1 MSSNSKKS
9 IKKNYFYNLSYQI
22 LLLITPLITTPYL
35 SRVLGADGIGTVSFS
50 ESVVSY
56 FVLFATL
63 GMTTFGQREVSY
75 VQDDINKRTIVFWET
90 KILEI
95 ITSLIVLIF
104 YIPFALFSSNRIMY
118 LILGFNILSVMA
130 NVTWFFQG
138 LEEFRII
145 VIRNFIIKILSI
157 IYIFLFVKDEGDVN
171 TYVFGLAFFLLVS
184 NISLWS
190 KLPKYIVKLELKSIK
205 PLKNI
210 KTIISLFIPTIAI
223 QVYTVLDKTMIGL
236 ITGDSTENG
245 YYEQAI
251 KISKI
256 VLTIVTAL
264 GTVMIPRIGYYHAK
278 GDVERVRYFMYRGY
292 RFVWFLGVPLC
303 FGLVGVSSNFVP
315 WFFGDGYLKVIPLLS
330 ILGFLILAIG
340 INNVTGMQ
348 YLIPTKRQNIF
359 TMTVLAGALVNFV
372 LNLILIFPFKS
383 IGAAI
388 ASVSAETVIAIV
400 QLIIVKNEFSV
411 KKVVVSSLHYFF
423 AGIIMLIILL
433 FIGSFLKS
441 SVINTVF
448 LVAIGLIV
456 YIGILIVIR
465 DDFLIDNFKSVII
478 RIKKKQ

>member
-1 MSSNSKKS
+1 
-9 IKKNYFYNLSYQI
+9 
-22 LLLITPLITTPYL
+22 
-35 SRVLGADGIGTVSFS
+35 
-50 ESVVSY
+50 
-56 FVLFATL
+56 
-63 GMTTFGQREVSY
+63 
-75 VQDDINKRTIVFWET
+75 
-90 KILEI
+90 
-95 ITSLIVLIF
+95 
-104 YIPFALFSSNRIMY
+104 MY

-348 YLIPTKRQNIF
+348 YLIPTN
-359 TMTVLAGALVNFV
+359 
-372 LNLILIFPFKS
+372 S
-383 IGAAI
+383 
-388 ASVSAETVIAIV
+388 
-400 QLIIVKNEFSV
+400 
-411 KKVVVSSLHYFF
+411 
-423 AGIIMLIILL
+423 GI
-433 FIGSFLKS
+433 KH
-441 SVINTVF
+441 
-448 LVAIGLIV
+448 
-456 YIGILIVIR
+456 
-465 DDFLIDNFKSVII
+465 K
-478 RIKKKQ
+478 